1 MLMYVIMGGTGHIGS
16 ATANILLSL
25 GKAVTIVSRNS
36 GHAGG
41 WRKKGAEIVEA
52 DLNDVSSLHAA
63 LRRGRRALL
72 LNPPADPT
80 TDTDAVE
87 KRTVASILE
96 ALAGSGLEKVVAVST
111 GGAQSGDRIGDLNTL
126 WEFEEGLRRQ
136 PIPTAI
142 NRGAYYMSNWD
153 GLLDTVRA
161 TGKLPSMFPAELS
174 VPMVAPQDLGRFAA
188 DRLLSGTDDVGVRY
202 MEGPER
208 YSPADVARAFS
219 EALGRP
225 IDVEVKP
232 RAEWYDGFLQ
242 LGFSEAA
249 ALSYTRMTELCV
261 DNGFDMPA
269 DASRGA
275 ITLERYID
283 SLVVRA
289 AKN

>member
-1 MLMYVIMGGTGHIGS
+1 MYVIMGGTGHIGS
-16 ATANILLSL
+16 ATADILLSL
-25 GKAVTIVSRNS
+25 GEPVTIVSRNS
-36 GHAGG
+36 GHASG
-41 WRKKGAEIVEA
+41 WRAKGAEIVEA

-87 KRTVASILE
+87 KRTVANILE

-153 GLLDTVRA
+153 VLLDTVRA
-161 TGKLPSMFPAELS
+161 TGRLPSMFPADLPI
-174 VPMVAPQDLGRFAA
+174 PMVAPLDLGRFAA

-202 MEGPER
+202 MEGPKR

-219 EALGRP
+219 EALGLQ

-232 RAEWYDGFLQ
+232 RARWYDGFLQ

-275 ITLERYID
+275 TTLELYID

-289 AKN
+289 EKS

>member
-1 MLMYVIMGGTGHIGS
+1 MYVIMGGTGHIGS
-16 ATANILLSL
+16 ATADILLSL
-25 GKAVTIVSRNS
+25 GEAVTIVSRNA
-36 GHAGG
+36 GHASG
-41 WRKKGAEIVEA
+41 WRAKGAEIVEA

-87 KRTVASILE
+87 KRTVANILE

-153 GLLDTVRA
+153 VLLDTVRA
-161 TGKLPSMFPAELS
+161 TGRLPSMFPADLPI
-174 VPMVAPQDLGRFAA
+174 PMVAPQDLGRFAA
-188 DRLLSGTDDVGVRY
+188 DRLLSGTDDVGIRY
-202 MEGPER
+202 MEGPKR
-208 YSPADVARAFS
+208 YSPADVAKAFS
-219 EALGRP
+219 EALGRQ

-232 RAEWYDGFLQ
+232 RAGWYDGFLQ

-275 ITLERYID
+275 TTLELYID

>member
-1 MLMYVIMGGTGHIGS
+1 MYVIMGGTGHIGS